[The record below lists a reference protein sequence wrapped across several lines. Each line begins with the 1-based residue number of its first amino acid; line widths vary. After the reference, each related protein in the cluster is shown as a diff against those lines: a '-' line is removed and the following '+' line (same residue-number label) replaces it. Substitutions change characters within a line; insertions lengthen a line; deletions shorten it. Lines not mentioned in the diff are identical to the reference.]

1 MESTSAR
8 AASFDD
14 PGDRRVG
21 GSAVAAAGSAAV
33 SPLQAAPGA
42 TATPERT
49 VFGVIAAVSFCHCLN
64 DLIQSLVPAI
74 YPILKSTYALDFAQV
89 GLITLAFQLTASL
102 LQPLVGIYTDRKP
115 QPFSLVV
122 GMGFTLSGLL
132 LLSRAGSFG
141 MILVAAALIGTGS
154 SVFHPESSRIA
165 RAASGG
171 RHGLA
176 QSLFQVGG
184 NFGQSIGPLLAAFV
198 VVPQGQ
204 GSVAWF
210 SIAALVAMVVLM
222 QVGRWY
228 AARQAATKGRKAAA
242 VQPVALSRARIGWS
256 IALLVAIVFSKN
268 FYTAGFS
275 SYYTFYL
282 IHRFGVPVQSAQ
294 IYLFVFLGAVALGT
308 VLGGPIGDR
317 IGRKPVIWGSVL
329 GVLPFS
335 LVLPYADLTWTVI
348 LTIPIGLILASS
360 FPAIVVF
367 GQELLPGRVGV
378 VSGLFFGLSFGMG
391 GLGAA
396 VLGRLADHTSIE
408 FVYRICS
415 VLPAIGLL
423 AAFLPNLRK
432 PRPASA

>member
-1 MESTSAR
+1 MDAR
-8 AASFDD
+8 VEGFDPPAGTASSRAGLLAA
-14 PGDRRVG
+14 GG
-21 GSAVAAAGSAAV
+21 GSVFSIMFATSVAHG
-33 SPLQAAPGA
+33 
-42 TATPERT
+42 
-49 VFGVIAAVSFCHCLN
+49 LN
-64 DLIQSLVPAI
+64 DTIQSLLPAI
-74 YPILKSTYALDFAQV
+74 YPLLRTAFRLDYGQI

-102 LQPLVGIYTDRKP
+102 LQPLVGIYTDRRP

-122 GMGFTLSGLL
+122 GMGFTLIGLL
-132 LLSRAGSFG
+132 MLSRAGSFG
-141 MILVAAALIGTGS
+141 SILVAAALIGTGS

-198 VVPQGQ
+198 VVPHGQ

-210 SIAALVAMVVLM
+210 SIAALIAMLVLV

-228 AARQAATKGRKAAA
+228 ASRQAASKGRTAAA
-242 VQPVALSRARIGWS
+242 VQPVGLSRARIGWS
-256 IALLVAIVFSKN
+256 IVLLVAIVFSKN

-282 IHRFGVPVQSAQ
+282 IQRFGVPVQSAQ
-294 IYLFVFLGAVALGT
+294 IYLFVFLGAIALGT

-335 LVLPYADLTWTVI
+335 LILPYADLTWTVI
-348 LTIPIGLILASS
+348 LTVPIGLILASS
-360 FPAIVVF
+360 FPAIIVF
-367 GQELLPGRVGV
+367 GQELLPGRDRKSV
-378 VSGLFFGLSFGMG
+378 V
-391 GLGAA
+391 
-396 VLGRLADHTSIE
+396 
-408 FVYRICS
+408 
-415 VLPAIGLL
+415 
-423 AAFLPNLRK
+423 
-432 PRPASA
+432 

>member
-1 MESTSAR
+1 MDSSSAR

-14 PGDRRVG
+14 RDDAGLTD
-21 GSAVAAAGSAAV
+21 SAAAVAASVVV
-33 SPLQAAPGA
+33 SPLQAAPAA
-42 TATPERT
+42 TSTPEGT

-74 YPILKSTYALDFAQV
+74 YPILKSTYALDFAQI

-102 LQPLVGIYTDRKP
+102 LQPLVGVYTDRKP
-115 QPFSLVV
+115 QPFSLVI
-122 GMGFTLSGLL
+122 GMGFTLVGLL
-132 LLSRAGSFG
+132 MLSRASSF
-141 MILVAAALIGTGS
+141 MLILIAAALIGTGS

-184 NFGQSIGPLLAAFV
+184 NFGQAIGPLLAAFV
-198 VVPQGQ
+198 VVPHGQ

-210 SIAALVAMVVLM
+210 SVAALVAMVVLV

-228 AARQAATKGRKAAA
+228 ANRQAAAKGKKVVA

-282 IHRFGVPVQSAQ
+282 IHKFGVPVQSAQ
-294 IYLFVFLGAVALGT
+294 IYLFVFLGAIALGT

-335 LVLPYADLTWTVI
+335 LILPYADLTWTVI

-360 FPAIVVF
+360 FPAIIVF

-396 VLGRLADHTSIE
+396 VLGQLADHTSIE

-432 PRPASA
+432 LKPSSP